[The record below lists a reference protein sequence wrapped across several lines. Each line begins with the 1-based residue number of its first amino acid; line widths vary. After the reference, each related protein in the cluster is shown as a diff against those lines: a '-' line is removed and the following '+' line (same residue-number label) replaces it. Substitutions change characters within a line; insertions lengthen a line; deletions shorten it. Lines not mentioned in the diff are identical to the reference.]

1 MVVPIIIERRH
12 RHDVMHK
19 GLIHLVPNGTVAE
32 AFQLWLLM
40 VRRDYRGILYGSM
53 DFGRLCR
60 MMFDPPEAAQ
70 SRDLGEGMSAYKW
83 DV

>member
-1 MVVPIIIERRH
+1 
-12 RHDVMHK
+12 
-19 GLIHLVPNGTVAE
+19 
-32 AFQLWLLM
+32 
-40 VRRDYRGILYGSM
+40 LYGSM